1 MLATHTHTYTQV
13 CLSILLFV
21 SKLRVLFGQF
31 IFIATHSSLS
41 TYMNTRMGG
50 KGEVRQTG
58 GSMNN
63 LHIKHKARVSA
74 VLHTALPN

>member
-1 MLATHTHTYTQV
+1 
-13 CLSILLFV
+13 
-21 SKLRVLFGQF
+21 
-31 IFIATHSSLS
+31 
-41 TYMNTRMGG
+41 MNTRMGG

-58 GSMNN
+58 ESMNN